1 MAEFS
6 PGCCQAPG
14 CGQQVGSTESVG
26 AGLKICG
33 RCRQVAYC
41 SRNCQK
47 AAWKRGH
54 KKECEAL
61 QARGAE
67 ERRQRVYKKLADR
80 YNGQNYKDIVPMQ
93 RRDWRWRGSC
103 KRADSLSLLR

>member
-6 PGCCQAPG
+6 GLGCCPAPG

-61 QARGAE
+61 QAACDKTQANLRVRDALVRGVQACMLRVAE
-67 ERRQRVYKKLADR
+67 LEHGFGELLFQPV
-80 YNGQNYKDIVPMQ
+80 
-93 RRDWRWRGSC
+93 RDVLEVGP
-103 KRADSLSLLR
+103 